1 MEFPSAD
8 RSWLMTTIDLLYK
21 VASDLDKTKRIWEVA
36 GRGGGWGGGALV
48 QANTL
53 IQRLAAPANCLKI
66 QLALSSAPL
75 KRFVLNSSAISFRV
89 RG

>member
-1 MEFPSAD
+1 
-8 RSWLMTTIDLLYK
+8 MTTIDLLYK

-36 GRGGGWGGGALV
+36 GRGGGGGGALV

-53 IQRLAAPANCLKI
+53 IQRVAAPANCLKI

>member
-1 MEFPSAD
+1 MI
-8 RSWLMTTIDLLYK
+8 TIDLLYK

-36 GRGGGWGGGALV
+36 GRGGGGGALV

-53 IQRLAAPANCLKI
+53 IQRVAAPANCLKI